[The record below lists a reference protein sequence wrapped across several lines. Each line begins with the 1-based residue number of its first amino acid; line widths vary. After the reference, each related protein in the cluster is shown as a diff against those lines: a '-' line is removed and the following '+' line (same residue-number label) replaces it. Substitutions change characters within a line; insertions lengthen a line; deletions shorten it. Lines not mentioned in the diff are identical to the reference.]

1 MKESSGY
8 KIFIF
13 IFFGLLTVF
22 SAALFQA
29 DSPRDIY
36 FFTDILVLPAMYQD
50 ILDGFPFSGWS
61 FTPSPYFFPDLILY
75 FPVRLLSGSF
85 QASMYVYGMLQVF
98 LLFSLSVFIVRSMSA
113 KNAFLFSAASVY
125 ALISIYII
133 MIYEFRPFAIILIP
147 TVHFGAYLVLLAC
160 ILYWLKN
167 FKTGYMIPILT
178 AAAGISDRLFHV
190 IFSLPFAL
198 SLIFFRRYDLSTETE
213 KSEPFF
219 LREIQIWKPAVRSIL
234 LSVLISVLVY
244 NGLKSLIKIEA
255 VSRVSPDI
263 SWKLFVQSVQSLYSK
278 GGISAKILLA
288 GFLPAYT
295 VCFIYYIKRKEYLQ
309 QTVRFFLLFSLISV
323 PVSLTAPVAAGTFL
337 DEYSFRYSVFSFFL
351 LYCSFFLVLYAEI
364 RFYLCRKKRIF
375 SEFSGRISV
384 YGFIFFLILLEG
396 MPVFTLDWRKKMR
409 ENFSY
414 VPDEVKCA
422 ENILGNEITAYGLS
436 DYWNAKYFTL
446 FSENRLRVYQIGYQ
460 DLRKNH
466 TLNNKYWYEKGK
478 SPRFGN
484 PEYKFIITERLSEV
498 LIEKKWG
505 RPDSVHLCSGKNLW
519 IYRKGIS
526 LD

>member
-1 MKESSGY
+1 MKKTLRY

-29 DSPRDIY
+29 NSPKDIY
-36 FFTDILVLPAMYQD
+36 FFTDILILPAMYQD
-50 ILDGFPFSGWS
+50 IIDGFPFSGWS

-85 QASMYVYGMLQVF
+85 QASMYVYGMVQIF
-98 LLFSLSVFIVRSMSA
+98 LLFSLSVFIVRSMFT
-113 KNAFLFSAASVY
+113 KTVFLFSAASGYV
-125 ALISIYII
+125 LISVCII
-133 MIYEFRPFAIILIP
+133 LISEFRPFAIILIP
-147 TVHFGAYLVLLAC
+147 TVHFGAYLILLAC
-160 ILYWLKN
+160 ILHWLRN
-167 FKTGYMIPILT
+167 FSAGSVIPVLT
-178 AAAGISDRLFHV
+178 VCAGVSDRLFHV
-190 IFSLPFAL
+190 IFSIPFAL
-198 SLIFFRRYDLSTETE
+198 SCIFLWRYDSSSETE
-213 KSEPFF
+213 KSKPSFI
-219 LREIQIWKPAVRSIL
+219 REFQAWKPAVRSVL

-244 NGLKSLIKIEA
+244 NGLKSLIKLEA

-263 SWKLFVQSVQSLYSK
+263 SWKLFVQSILSLYSK
-278 GGISAKILLA
+278 GGISAKILFA
-288 GFLPAYT
+288 GFIPAYT
-295 VCFIYYIKRKEYLQ
+295 FCFIYYIKKKEYLQ
-309 QTVRFFLLFSLISV
+309 RTVRFFLLFSLISV
-323 PVSLTAPVAAGTFL
+323 PVSLSAPVAAGTFL

-351 LYCSFFLVLYAEI
+351 LYCSFFLVLYVQF
-364 RFYLCRKKRIF
+364 RFYLRRTKRRVL
-375 SEFSGRISV
+375 ETLARISA
-384 YGFIFFLILLEG
+384 YQFIFFSILMEGILIF
-396 MPVFTLDWRKKMR
+396 MLDWERKMR
-409 ENFSY
+409 DNFSY

-422 ENILGNEITAYGLS
+422 ESILGNKIAVYGLS

-446 FSENRLRVYQIGYQ
+446 FSENRLRVYQISYQ

-478 SPRFGN
+478 SSRFGN

-505 RPDSVHLCSGKNLW
+505 RPDSVHLCSGKNVW